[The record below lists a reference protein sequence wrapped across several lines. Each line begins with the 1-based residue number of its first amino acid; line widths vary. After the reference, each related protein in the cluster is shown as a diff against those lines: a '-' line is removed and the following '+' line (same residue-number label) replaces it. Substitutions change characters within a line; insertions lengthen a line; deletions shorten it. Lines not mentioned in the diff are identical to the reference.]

1 MTDRHRALVVGA
13 GIAGLLA
20 ARVLADAYT
29 EVEVLEQDTLPDRPA
44 QRPGVPQGHH
54 VHGLTA
60 RGAEVMEDLFP
71 GLRAE
76 LTAAGAPGGDFGQIV
91 AFRFPDCWSPRTPTG
106 IPLQTFSRPL
116 LEAHLRRRVTALGNV
131 RIRPGVRVTAL
142 AGGARRVTGVL
153 VRETP
158 GGDTP
163 GGDRPGGDRP
173 VDADLVVVADGRS
186 SHLPQWLTGL
196 GLPQPRRTV
205 IDARVGYA
213 SRLYTT
219 GDADGPPWAAAME
232 LLQAPH
238 VHRGFMATRIE
249 GDRLLVTLQGAA
261 GDHPPHDPD
270 GFTAF
275 ARSLRT
281 PLAELLTGLDPLTPV
296 RRYAHCTDQRTHYH
310 RLPHWPDGL
319 LALGDAVCAF
329 NPLYGQGMGIAAM
342 AADLLRTAL
351 TRPDTPGS
359 AQAYQRRL
367 AHLTRRPWL
376 MSTLQDRGWQQ
387 PRPDRAARLVAAV
400 LPPVQRAMAAEPEVF
415 RRFLEAM
422 HMTRSSTVLLHPR
435 ALLPVLSAALHPTH
449 PAPPDHPHL
458 WWGHTPS

>member
-1 MTDRHRALVVGA
+1 MTACDKAVVVGA

-20 ARVLADAYT
+20 ARVLADAFT
-29 EVEVLEQDTLPDRPA
+29 EVEVLEQDTLPDGPA

-60 RGAEVMEDLFP
+60 RGAEVMESLFP

-91 AFRFPDCWSPRTPTG
+91 AFRFPGCWSPRARTG

-116 LEAHLRRRVTALGNV
+116 LEARLRKRVTALGNV
-131 RIRPGVRVTAL
+131 RIRQGVRVTGLTGSTLRA
-142 AGGARRVTGVL
+142 TGVRTL
-153 VRETP
+153 GTP
-158 GGDTP
+158 LPDKA
-163 GGDRPGGDRP
+163 
-173 VDADLVVVADGRS
+173 VAADLVVVANGRT
-186 SHLPQWLTGL
+186 SHLPEWLTEL
-196 GLPQPRRTV
+196 GLPQPQRTV

-213 SRLYTT
+213 SRLYTAA
-219 GDADGPPWAAAME
+219 GADGPPWAAAME

-238 VHRGFMATRIE
+238 VRRGFMATRIE

-261 GDHPPHDPD
+261 GDHPPHEPD

-275 ARSLRT
+275 AHSLRT
-281 PLAELLTGLDPLTPV
+281 PLAELLTRLSPLTSV
-296 RRYAHCTDQRTHYH
+296 RPYRHCANQRTHYH

-342 AADLLRTAL
+342 EADLLRTML
-351 TRPDTPGS
+351 TRPAGPGF
-359 AQAYQRRL
+359 AHAYQRRL
-367 AHLTRRPWL
+367 ARLTRRPWL
-376 MSTLQDRGWQQ
+376 MSTVQDRGWQQ
-387 PRPDRAARLVAAV
+387 PRPDRTARLTAAV

-422 HMTRSSTVLLHPR
+422 HMTRGSTVLLHPR
-435 ALLPVLSAALHPTH
+435 ALVPVLAAAVR
-449 PAPPDHPHL
+449 PARSTPDHPHL